1 MTSEGEAVCL
11 SLELWKHGEN
21 EFKYNVL
28 WSCSLMV
35 EINSASINSIS
46 SADPGVINIGE
57 SHALSSVA
65 ACRRFLKVQFS
76 TLPPYFIEFKKILK
90 KSCQS
95 LGQNSGTKY
104 QLYWLP
110 DCILEQPLLDALNC
124 LIQRTFFTLKIPL
137 SLINKLEISCS
148 KSLQEF
154 WRIDQCGACKD
165 FHFFLEEILPPPMHG
180 ELQQKD
186 SYPRRKCFLCIRD
199 GNNRQDSLSAY
210 IHPLHMYGSPRRSWC
225 PLFWEVYYFGGGRD
239 LILVCKGSRSPPRHW

>member
-35 EINSASINSIS
+35 EINYASINSIS

-76 TLPPYFIEFKKILK
+76 TLPPFFIEFKKILK

-110 DCILEQPLLDALNC
+110 DCILEQPSLDALNC

-148 KSLQEF
+148 KSLQGF
-154 WRIDQCGACKD
+154 WRIDQCGGMQGLS
-165 FHFFLEEILPPPMHG
+165 FLLRGNTATSYAWRIATEGFISTKEVFPVHSRW
-180 ELQQKD
+180 QQQTGF
-186 SYPRRKCFLCIRD
+186 P
-199 GNNRQDSLSAY
+199 LS
-210 IHPLHMYGSPRRSWC
+210 IHTSSTYVWESQKVLVSTVLRGL
-225 PLFWEVYYFGGGRD
+225 LFWGRERLNFG
-239 LILVCKGSRSPPRHW
+239 L